1 MSEVCK
7 LATLLLVMPATN
19 AMSERSFSCLRRVK
33 SYLRSTMTQ
42 TRLNNVM
49 VLHVYKDL
57 TDKLNLIDTANEF
70 VKGSEHR
77 ETVFGTFLAT
87 D

>member
-7 LATLLLVMPATN
+7 LVSVMPATN
-19 AMSERSFSCLRRVK
+19 ATSERSFSCLRRVK

-57 TDKLNLIDTANEF
+57 TDELNLIDIGNEF
-70 VKGSEHR
+70 VKGSAHR
-77 ETVFGTFLAT
+77 ETVLGTFLAT